1 MKRRRRESR
10 DEGMVRGG
18 EWRRRHAGRG
28 AHQVRQ
34 RERPGLVLSGNSVV
48 IVVVRSVGA
57 VSVVVVGGGRRV
69 GRVTARRRRVAH
81 GAVGGARRASGGGGS
96 GAAFG
101 GSSTTLRLSTA
112 LTNDGA
118 LAVLALIRALITG
131 LAHALDG
138 GEAWRLMR
146 ALGAGA
152 ARRTQARVLHGGAE
166 RGWKQ
171 WRVVRDGTS
180 TERSGAK
187 SGVRGRTKRSWREA
201 KQLSRGRER
210 ERERKSTRAKHH
222 ELSARGRW
230 RGEIA
235 AGGES
240 ARQEAAR
247 SPGRRP
253 RLGEKRERL
262 ARRGVR
268 ARAGREGTGGECG
281 RGRAGGA

>member
-1 MKRRRRESR
+1 
-10 DEGMVRGG
+10 MVRGG

-210 ERERKSTRAKHH
+210 ERAQEHKSKAPRTKREGPLEGRDSSGRRERATRSCAQPGETAEVGGEARATRA
-222 ELSARGRW
+222 AGRACEGW
-230 RGEIA
+230 
-235 AGGES
+235 
-240 ARQEAAR
+240 
-247 SPGRRP
+247 
-253 RLGEKRERL
+253 
-262 ARRGVR
+262 ARRDWG
-268 ARAGREGTGGECG
+268 
-281 RGRAGGA
+281 